1 MQDSLG
7 ESSINGG
14 RRRKEE
20 FNPFAKDASAQHRR
34 RKDERERRE
43 SRRPAPPVDTPTQRP
58 DDVKAELERKQ
69 REAIEKLEQQ
79 GDVSAPVVA
88 PAPVPVH
95 HEGPKIDDSQSV
107 APVSREDRIA
117 ELRRKSEALKKNAP
131 SAAATASTEVAPR
144 DVEVVVKPQTVTQEP
159 DDDEDED
166 QDETPQLKSNK
177 KVKNV
182 FKKIETKIEPPQDRR
197 RGKRRMDKKGG
208 GRQKQVKKLDRQKY
222 LEYKYVAKDL
232 LNDPNV
238 PEEQRSNVL
247 GQVWAKGERSGIE
260 ESLAYIEQKEEELVL
275 PTSVAD
281 ELRKLVKDMTT
292 RR

>member
-14 RRRKEE
+14 RRRTEE

-107 APVSREDRIA
+107 ASLSREDRIA
-117 ELRRKSEALKKNAP
+117 ELRRKSEALKKTAP
-131 SAAATASTEVAPR
+131 SAAGFWVQNSL
-144 DVEVVVKPQTVTQEP
+144 KILNKVTTLAFCG
-159 DDDEDED
+159 DWACL
-166 QDETPQLKSNK
+166 TWL
-177 KVKNV
+177 
-182 FKKIETKIEPPQDRR
+182 F
-197 RGKRRMDKKGG
+197 
-208 GRQKQVKKLDRQKY
+208 LDRMC
-222 LEYKYVAKDL
+222 
-232 LNDPNV
+232 
-238 PEEQRSNVL
+238 S
-247 GQVWAKGERSGIE
+247 
-260 ESLAYIEQKEEELVL
+260 
-275 PTSVAD
+275 
-281 ELRKLVKDMTT
+281 
-292 RR
+292 